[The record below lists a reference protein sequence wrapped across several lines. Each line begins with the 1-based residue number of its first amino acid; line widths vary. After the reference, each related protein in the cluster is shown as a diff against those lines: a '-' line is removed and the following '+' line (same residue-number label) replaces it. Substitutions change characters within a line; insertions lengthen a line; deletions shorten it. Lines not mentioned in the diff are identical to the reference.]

1 MLQGKDAVF
10 SRGKLTWVTEADV
23 PERWIAASCGQYTVL
38 WNFRRIKAHKPTVIS
53 SGAFTICDHYQM
65 LKKDEKVV
73 DNAFLHDR
81 YASTRQAK
89 NALVV
94 ATKHQVY
101 NYLDDES
108 SDFE

>member
-1 MLQGKDAVF
+1 MQGKDAIF
-10 SRGKLTWVTEADV
+10 SRGRLTWVTTKDV

-38 WNFRRIKAHKPTVIS
+38 WNFRRVKSQRPTVIS
-53 SGAFTICDHYQM
+53 MGAFTICDHYSM
-65 LKKDEKVV
+65 IKKDEKVV

-81 YASTRQAK
+81 FATTQQAK

-94 ATKHQVY
+94 ATQHQLY

-108 SDFE
+108 SDFD